1 LWCFYKPEELWLG
14 AAVSFSLFCI
24 SLGIMSYCL
33 LQNKDEEIN
42 SAMTDAATSFCKNM
56 EGVLVKEQ
64 HLRKMDH
71 AVRMLVLIDSLK
83 MVKRIFNLNNS
94 DQATNASV
102 IARTKRMINNTIDNL
117 RNSM

>member
-1 LWCFYKPEELWLG
+1 
-14 AAVSFSLFCI
+14 
-24 SLGIMSYCL
+24 MSYCL